1 MSLRGIADASMGF
14 VRATRPKQWPKN
26 LIVFLALLFTLNE
39 AWDPNDVSGLLSLA
53 TRTTLAFLVFSA
65 LSSAVYL
72 VNDIFDLESDRS
84 HPKKRFRPI
93 ASGQLPISGAWVGA
107 AILASVALSSAFLLE
122 PVFGAISIAYVAAMA
137 AYTLAIKRLIILD
150 VFVISLGFMLR
161 TVAGAVVLGV
171 PISPWLYIC
180 TGLGSLFIALAKRR
194 SELSL
199 AGENAQSQ
207 RDALRDYT
215 LPVLDQFISVV
226 ATSTALAYALYTFTA
241 PNLPANHAMMLTIPF
256 VVYGLFRYMYLM
268 HTKGLGENP
277 EDVIITD
284 APLVVAVV
292 LWLATA
298 AVILGL
304 LRG

>member
-1 MSLRGIADASMGF
+1 MSLRGIADASVGF
-14 VRATRPKQWPKN
+14 VRATRPKQWTKN

-53 TRTTLAFLVFSA
+53 TRTTLAFVIFSA

-84 HPKKRFRPI
+84 HPKKRFRPA
-93 ASGQLPISGAWVGA
+93 ASGQLPISVAWVGA
-107 AILASVALSSAFLLE
+107 AVLAAAALSSAFLLE
-122 PVFGAISIAYVAAMA
+122 PVFGAISTVYLAAMV

-150 VFVISLGFMLR
+150 VFAISLGFILR

-207 RDALRDYT
+207 RGALRDYT
-215 LPVLDQFISVV
+215 LPVLDQLISVV

-241 PNLPANHAMMLTIPF
+241 PNLPENHAMMLTIPF
-256 VVYGLFRYMYLM
+256 VVYGLFRYIYLM
-268 HTKGLGENP
+268 HTKELGENP
-277 EDVIITD
+277 EDIIISD
-284 APLVVAVV
+284 APLLIAVV